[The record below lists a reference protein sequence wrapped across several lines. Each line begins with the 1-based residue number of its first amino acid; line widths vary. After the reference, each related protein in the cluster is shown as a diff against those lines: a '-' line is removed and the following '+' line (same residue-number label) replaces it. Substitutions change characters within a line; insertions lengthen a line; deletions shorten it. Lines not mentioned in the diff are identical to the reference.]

1 VDYAAFLRHAE
12 HGHLEPVLLVHG
24 ADPQLLDDAATAA
37 TRALFPSVAEAAL
50 GREVFDGREAT
61 LDTIVRSAMT
71 LPLLAGTRLVVVRR
85 AQALASKGGEAL
97 AAYAA
102 DPNPSARLLLLAD
115 EPLAAG
121 RERKSDHWLLQ
132 ALPAAA
138 IVLLPGRR
146 GRALEEWLRQRAGVE
161 GLTVSEEASRLL
173 VQWVGDDSATLLG
186 EVRKAALAGGPD
198 NHAVGVREVT
208 AIVGEHRLSGVF
220 DLTRA
225 VERGETGLALKTLDR
240 LLATEEPLLLLALLV
255 RELRTAVSVRHLKS
269 RGQSTEQIA
278 RALRRPPGAVEAI
291 AAAAA
296 GASAEV
302 VAGKLERCWEVER
315 RLKSGG
321 EPRAEMAA
329 LVAEL
334 CSR

>member
-1 VDYAAFLRHAE
+1 
-12 HGHLEPVLLVHG
+12 
-24 ADPQLLDDAATAA
+24 
-37 TRALFPSVAEAAL
+37 
-50 GREVFDGREAT
+50 
-61 LDTIVRSAMT
+61 
-71 LPLLAGTRLVVVRR
+71 
-85 AQALASKGGEAL
+85 
-97 AAYAA
+97 
-102 DPNPSARLLLLAD
+102 
-115 EPLAAG
+115 
-121 RERKSDHWLLQ
+121 
-132 ALPAAA
+132 
-138 IVLLPGRR
+138 
-146 GRALEEWLRQRAGVE
+146 
-161 GLTVSEEASRLL
+161 
-173 VQWVGDDSATLLG
+173 
-186 EVRKAALAGGPD
+186 
-198 NHAVGVREVT
+198 
-208 AIVGEHRLSGVF
+208 
-220 DLTRA
+220 
-225 VERGETGLALKTLDR
+225 
-240 LLATEEPLLLLALLV
+240 V